1 MTSVKHKTVAALAIV
16 GLIVASSGLVAA
28 VAPSV
33 DSETTDTTTTSDLT
47 DTSTQTYNTTTN
59 SRLSYSQDSNSTALA
74 IHQGDRELAEYGS
87 NNSDVV
93 EWQSTATGTYYFN
106 ATVDDD
112 ASDYTGL
119 EADAGESVTLDM
131 EMINT
136 ADSPATNTTVDI
148 TYQIGQN
155 VSFMHVNN
163 SETMVADSTGA
174 GIRASVLS
182 IGGNDSDAGAAE
194 VEDEIGVNGD
204 SQEAVTVNIANS
216 DATDSMSAVYDA
228 TEGTES
234 FSTVA
239 VANFGGET
247 IPVLA
252 AGQDM
257 PDWMDED
264 MTYATV
270 SEDGSTVTVE
280 NAGDALSEDDTTA
293 EFSMEANDAIGFNN
307 ARNLATDYGAGTL
320 KSLDVAFGAFNAN
333 GQPEFAE
340 V

>member
-1 MTSVKHKTVAALAIV
+1 MSSLKHKTVAALAIV
-16 GLIVASSGLVAA
+16 GLIVASSGLVMAT
-28 VAPSV
+28 APTV
-33 DSETTDTTTTSDLT
+33 DSESTDTTSTSDLT

-59 SRLSYSQDSNSTALA
+59 STLSYSQDSNSTALA
-74 IHQGDRELAEYGS
+74 VHQGDRELAEYGS
-87 NNSDVV
+87 NSSDVV
-93 EWQSTATGTYYFN
+93 EYQSVASGTYYFN
-106 ATVDDD
+106 GTVDDD

-136 ADSPATNTTVDI
+136 GDDPATNTTIDI
-148 TYQIGQN
+148 TYQNGAN
-155 VSFMHVNN
+155 VSFVHVNDT
-163 SETMVADSTGA
+163 ETMVADSTGA
-174 GIRASVLS
+174 GIRASIFAL
-182 IGGNDSDAGAAE
+182 GGNDSDAGAAE

-204 SQEAVTVNIANS
+204 AQETVTVNIANS
-216 DATDSMSAVYDA
+216 DAQDSAAAVYDA

-239 VANFGGET
+239 VASFGGET

-257 PDWMDED
+257 PSWMDED

-280 NAGDALSEDDTTA
+280 NAGEALSDDDTEA
-293 EFSMEANDAIGFNN
+293 EFSMTANDGIGFWQ
-307 ARNLATDYGAGTL
+307 ASSLASDYGAGNIDQF
-320 KSLDVAFGAFNAN
+320 SIAADALDLN

-340 V
+340 A